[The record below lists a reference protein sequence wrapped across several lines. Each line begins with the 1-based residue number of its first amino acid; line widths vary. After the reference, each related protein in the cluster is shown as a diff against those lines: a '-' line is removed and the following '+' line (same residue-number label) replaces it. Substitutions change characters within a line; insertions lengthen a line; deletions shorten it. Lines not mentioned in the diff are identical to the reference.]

1 MGRLRTTMR
10 QIPVETRLH
19 LRAHSLSGRMENTLL
34 LAALYGAFAVI
45 GAIIFGTLAV
55 RLF

>member
-1 MGRLRTTMR
+1 MR